1 MFIIEVLTQ
10 TPIIVWVLLVILIK
24 RGQAAT
30 QDARISFSK
39 MLLVPTIFIIWGLM
53 KLFTK
58 FAYFGESVCVY
69 VVLAAIGS
77 MVGYSLYSRFRKVY
91 KKENDFYRT
100 GTYLPLMIILVN
112 FSVKYCLNVAVSIQ
126 PFLYNNFE
134 FNLLYSIA
142 CGFSVGL
149 FIGGLLQAY
158 VACSRYEVEVN
169 FIS

>member
-10 TPIIVWVLLVILIK
+10 TPIIVWVLLAVLIK

-30 QDARISFSK
+30 QDAIISFSK
-39 MLLVPTIFIIWGLM
+39 MLLVPAIFIIWGLM
-53 KLFTK
+53 KLFTR
-58 FAYFGESVCVY
+58 FAYFRESVCVY
-69 VVLAAIGS
+69 VVLAAIGTV
-77 MVGYSLYSRFRKVY
+77 VGYSLYSQFRKVY
-91 KKENDFYRT
+91 KKDKDFYRT

-126 PFLYNNFE
+126 PLRYKSFE

-149 FIGGLLQAY
+149 FIGGVLQAY
-158 VACSRYEVEVN
+158 VACKRYEAELN
-169 FIS
+169 FLS